1 MAELYGI
8 FVDLD
13 LCTGCHACEIACKQE
28 NSVPVGTRWIKVV
41 HVGPEELDGKLRMD
55 FMPVMTDG
63 CTFCEHRINQNLEPR
78 CVGNCPTQALYFCQN
93 YAEILSVVRDS
104 RRLQLCKLEGEVPAF
119 G

>member
-28 NSVPVGTRWIKVV
+28 NSVPVGTRWIKVI
-41 HVGPEELDGKLRMD
+41 HVGPEELDGKLCMD

-63 CTFCEHRINQNLEPR
+63 CTFCEHRLTQNLAPR
-78 CVGNCPTQALYFCQN
+78 CVDNCPTQALYFYTN
-93 YAEILSVVRDS
+93 PAEVLSALQDG
-104 RRLQLCKLEGEVPAF
+104 RRHQVCKLKAEVPAF